1 MNLFGED
8 MIIGDFKLSD
18 YGLILASFESDSG
31 TGEDELGMDYE
42 TIEEFI
48 GNNPVPVYLG
58 AKYSNKLKPTATIIK
73 NPCTSVNDP
82 YFTEH
87 ECRDI
92 LRQLTGFYGYKQMHV
107 ITENPDE
114 LLYYFV
120 RVVSANYHKIGGKVA
135 GIILNMECDSQFA
148 WSKEYNFEYTVT
160 AGQEIMFY
168 NTSDVLYDYLK
179 PIVTIKSEAEIGKN
193 GDGSDS
199 LFIKNLTDNEW
210 TTEIYHMIP
219 NEIITMD
226 SKLETMNTTNEKS
239 NVLNKF
245 NFHFIRFVSGINKI
259 KIGGTWEGKM
269 EITISF
275 RYPRKVGFL

>member
-18 YGLILASFESDSG
+18 YGLMLASFESDSG

-120 RVVSANYHKIGGKVA
+120 RVVSVNYHKIGGNVA

-148 WSKEYNFEYTVT
+148 WSKEYHYSYDVK
-160 AGQEIMFY
+160 AGEIIRFY

-179 PIVTIKSEAEIGKN
+179 PVVTISSKKEIAE
-193 GDGSDS
+193 
-199 LFIKNLTDNEW
+199 LHIKNSRDNDW
-210 TTEIYHMIP
+210 TTEIKNIKSG
-219 NEIITMD
+219 ETITMN
-226 SKLETMNTTNEKS
+226 SKLETMSTTVEGKNI
-239 NVLNKF
+239 LNDF
-245 NFHFIRFVSGINKI
+245 NMHFIRFVSGINEI
-259 KIGGTWEGKM
+259 EVDQDVS
-269 EITISF
+269 ITISF

>member
-18 YGLILASFESDSG
+18 YGLMLASFENDSG
-31 TGEDELGMDYE
+31 TGEDELGMDHE

-73 NPCTSVNDP
+73 NPCSSTDP

-107 ITENPDE
+107 ISENPDE

-148 WSKEYNFEYTVT
+148 WSKEYNYEYKVKP
-160 AGQEIMFY
+160 GDVIKFY

-179 PIVTIKSEAEIGKN
+179 PVVTITA
-193 GDGSDS
+193 DS
-199 LFIKNLTDNEW
+199 KIDKLNIINLRDNNW
-210 TTEIYHMIP
+210 TTTLKNIAPDET
-219 NEIITMD
+219 ITMN
-226 SKLETMNTTNEKS
+226 SKLEKLSTSKE
-239 NVLNKF
+239 NKNILDDF
-245 NFHFIRFVSGINKI
+245 NFHFIRFVSGIN
-259 KIGGTWEGKM
+259 
-269 EITISF
+269 EIEIDGDITLTISF